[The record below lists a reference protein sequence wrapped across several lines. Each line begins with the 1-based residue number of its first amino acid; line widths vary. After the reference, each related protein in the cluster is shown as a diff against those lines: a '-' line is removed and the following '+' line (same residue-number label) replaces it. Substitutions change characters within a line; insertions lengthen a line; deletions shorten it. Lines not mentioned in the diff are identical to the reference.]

1 MTKRLSWPHPISVLL
16 TAPLALAAGWI
27 AYSRYAINH
36 RQALPPAL
44 PGDMSSVETRA
55 GRVNLYSD
63 GPHEGAPLLLV
74 HSVNAAASAY
84 EVRPLY
90 LHYRS
95 SRPVYALDLP
105 GFGFSQRD
113 DRIYTPRVMVDALHA
128 VAQTIRA
135 RHGDGAIDVL
145 ALSLA
150 CEYAAR
156 AAIEQPDAYRSLGL
170 ISPTGFD
177 GRLSGEGPDQS
188 NRGRRFVHSAVSAPL
203 WSRPTFDLLTTA
215 PSIRF
220 FLEKTWGSKDIDEG
234 LLAYDRLTT
243 HQPGAQHAVWSFLS
257 GYLFAADISR
267 IYRRLVL
274 PVWVGRGVRGDFV
287 DYRGLYTVARKPN
300 WTIETF
306 ETGAFPHFERLQKVV
321 HSYDEFCAEVSKEN
335 KLPPSHARE
344 HASLR

>member
-1 MTKRLSWPHPISVLL
+1 MTKRPLTNLTLL
-16 TAPLALAAGWI
+16 AAPLALAAGWI
-27 AYSRYAINH
+27 AYSKYAIDH

-44 PGDMSSVETRA
+44 PGDRLLIDTPS
-55 GRVNLYSD
+55 GRVNLYAD
-63 GPHEGAPLLLV
+63 GPQAGAPLLLV

-90 LHYRS
+90 LRYRS
-95 SRPVYALDLP
+95 SRPVYAVELP

-113 DRIYTPRVMVDALHA
+113 DKIYTPRTMVDALHA
-128 VAQTIRA
+128 VAETIRA
-135 RHGDGAIDVL
+135 RHGDAAFNVI
-145 ALSLA
+145 AMSLA

-156 AAIEQPDAYRSLGL
+156 AALERPHVYRSLGL

-177 GRLSGEGPDQS
+177 GKLSGEGPDQS
-188 NRGRRFVHSAVSAPL
+188 NKGRPFVHSAVSARL
-203 WSRPTFDLLTTA
+203 WSRPTFDLLTTI

-220 FLEKTWGSKDIDEG
+220 FLEKTWGSKHIDEG

-267 IYRRLVL
+267 VYRRLEL

-287 DYRGLYTVARKPN
+287 DYRGLGSVAHKPN
-300 WTIETF
+300 WTIDVF
-306 ETGAFPHFERLQKVV
+306 ETGAFPHFERLQAVV
-321 HSYDEFCAEVSKEN
+321 DSYDAFSAG
-335 KLPPSHARE
+335 LGAHPLTPPLHERE
-344 HASLR
+344 HASLN